1 MIVFCLP
8 LLTSCLEQ
16 GLDQT
21 FSTDLQPWASPWFPL
36 FQKTASPPNIHWQD
50 SPWLVNLEVTSNS
63 VSLPTASDSSSH
75 WSCVFIS
82 FFTGTLTFSLFFPCS
97 LSPHPWLTT
106 ALSELSLCAKCHHNF
121 CHFHKSHVFYFL
133 SISFL
138 LGSLGLSGNT
148 RDIVTLK
155 YSLCF
160 SDILAYIPIKK
171 FFIYVV
177 L

>member
-82 FFTGTLTFSLFFPCS
+82 FFTGTDI
-97 LSPHPWLTT
+97 
-106 ALSELSLCAKCHHNF
+106 LSLLPMLPATSNLLT
-121 CHFHKSHVFYFL
+121 SLLYTVN
-133 SISFL
+133 FL
-138 LGSLGLSGNT
+138 LMHFINCKSVRILFKNKKSLEHPLT
-148 RDIVTLK
+148 EVHTLWLGI
-155 YSLCF
+155 LC
-160 SDILAYIPIKK
+160 
-171 FFIYVV
+171 
-177 L
+177 